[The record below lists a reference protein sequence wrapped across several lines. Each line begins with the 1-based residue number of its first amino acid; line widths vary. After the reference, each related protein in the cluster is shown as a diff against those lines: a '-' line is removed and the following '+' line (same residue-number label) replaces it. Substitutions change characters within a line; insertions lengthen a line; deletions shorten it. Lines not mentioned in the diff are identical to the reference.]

1 MIRRPPRSTPKPSS
15 AASDVY
21 KRQGYRRPI
30 TSFSCVWWVP
40 LFPLLGVVVPTTLF
54 FVHPP
59 QQTNGLRDILC
70 VFSCVQPTLFSRL
83 SWGSTDDQ
91 CRYRILS
98 ARRPLPVDLLRFT
111 NAGQRKIGKI
121 APKPS
126 KSPLTW
132 VGRRNEV
139 DRNTRAP
146 RCDQNCARQ
155 GLCASPW
162 LYATAQRTGGW
173 F

>member
-1 MIRRPPRSTPKPSS
+1 MFLRRV
-15 AASDVY
+15 A
-21 KRQGYRRPI
+21 I
-30 TSFSCVWWVP
+30 
-40 LFPLLGVVVPTTLF
+40 
-54 FVHPP
+54 
-59 QQTNGLRDILC
+59 RDILC

-121 APKPS
+121 APKSS

-132 VGRRNEV
+132 VGRCNEV
-139 DRNTRAP
+139 DRNP
-146 RCDQNCARQ
+146 RY
-155 GLCASPW
+155 
-162 LYATAQRTGGW
+162 LYATRIVHVKGFARPPGYMRPPNAQAAGSSPTLEHSISLGSLHYPQTPDHTPDVIW
-173 F
+173 C

>member
-1 MIRRPPRSTPKPSS
+1 MSLLPTDSPRVRLST
-15 AASDVY
+15 
-21 KRQGYRRPI
+21 Q
-30 TSFSCVWWVP
+30 
-40 LFPLLGVVVPTTLF
+40 
-54 FVHPP
+54 HPP
-59 QQTNGLRDILC
+59 IFECESAGGSLFAFLCLRPLQAGPGPAPNSWILGSGVDKSHILC

-121 APKPS
+121 APKSS

-139 DRNTRAP
+139 DRNP
-146 RCDQNCARQ
+146 RY
-155 GLCASPW
+155 
-162 LYATAQRTGGW
+162 LYATRTVHVKGFARPPGYMRPPNAQAAGSSPP
-173 F
+173 